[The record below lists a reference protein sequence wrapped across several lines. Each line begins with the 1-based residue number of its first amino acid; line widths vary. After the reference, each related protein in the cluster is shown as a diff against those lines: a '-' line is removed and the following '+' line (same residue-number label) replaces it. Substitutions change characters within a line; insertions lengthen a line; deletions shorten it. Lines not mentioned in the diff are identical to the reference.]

1 MGRDGFPSKSHH
13 SEGIFWSS
21 RNRPYH
27 GLTDLSPVVADVKK
41 IVLTRCKEVIGVVDA
56 TKWGKVGLTTFATL
70 EQIQSNCNH
79 PRCSTRPGK
88 AGFRHRNSSHRSIKP
103 YNQRTQNMDQKKKYT
118 PEEITALIE
127 EQELTREEVLTG
139 LRQMMEIR
147 ALENHIARLLGSASL
162 KGASHLYAGEEAVA
176 VGAISAIR
184 EDDLITSTHR
194 GHGHCHAHGDKAAHT
209 PETKQEHYNRMLAE
223 VVGKAGGYC
232 NGKGGS
238 MHIAD
243 VVHGNLGATG
253 IVSGNIPVATGAA
266 LAQKIN
272 KTDKVV
278 LCFFGDGAVA
288 HGNFHESLT
297 NASMMDLPVVYIIE
311 NNLYGMSLPWRN
323 ASKVVNAADK
333 AAAYGIPGEV
343 VDGMDFLE
351 VHAAVKKAV
360 ARARRG
366 EGPTLIEAKT
376 YRYNGH
382 SHSDPRAY
390 RTREEEA
397 EWKSRDAIEL
407 LKSQLMDIKWATE
420 PELEQMDAEISKKLQ
435 GAIEFS
441 DESPL
446 PEMDELY
453 SNVFAPKNGQ
463 NRITEGRGT
472 ARKNQSRP
480 QHAAID
486 LCPGHPGSL
495 PGRNESKS
503 LGIPAW

>member
-1 MGRDGFPSKSHH
+1 
-13 SEGIFWSS
+13 
-21 RNRPYH
+21 
-27 GLTDLSPVVADVKK
+27 
-41 IVLTRCKEVIGVVDA
+41 
-56 TKWGKVGLTTFATL
+56 
-70 EQIQSNCNH
+70 
-79 PRCSTRPGK
+79 
-88 AGFRHRNSSHRSIKP
+88 
-103 YNQRTQNMDQKKKYT
+103 MDQKKKYT

-253 IVSGNIPVATGAA
+253 IVAGNIPVATGAA

-311 NNLYGMSLPWRN
+311 NNLYGMSLPWRK
-323 ASKVVNAADK
+323 ASKLANAADK
-333 AAAYGIPGEV
+333 ACRLRYPGCSGGRDE
-343 VDGMDFLE
+343 FP
-351 VHAAVKKAV
+351 
-360 ARARRG
+360 RSSRG
-366 EGPTLIEAKT
+366 RKESSCAGP
-376 YRYNGH
+376 
-382 SHSDPRAY
+382 
-390 RTREEEA
+390 
-397 EWKSRDAIEL
+397 
-407 LKSQLMDIKWATE
+407 
-420 PELEQMDAEISKKLQ
+420 
-435 GAIEFS
+435 
-441 DESPL
+441 
-446 PEMDELY
+446 
-453 SNVFAPKNGQ
+453 
-463 NRITEGRGT
+463 
-472 ARKNQSRP
+472 
-480 QHAAID
+480 
-486 LCPGHPGSL
+486 PG
-495 PGRNESKS
+495 
-503 LGIPAW
+503 